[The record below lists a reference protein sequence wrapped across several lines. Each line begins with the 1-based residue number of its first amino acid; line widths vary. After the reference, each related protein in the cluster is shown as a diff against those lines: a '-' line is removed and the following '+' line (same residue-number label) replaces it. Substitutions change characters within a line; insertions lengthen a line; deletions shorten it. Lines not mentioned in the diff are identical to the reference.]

1 MVWGDKRCRC
11 KISFVRLLLTGLYLI
26 KSRVFNPLHSAAVV
40 RFSEWPHSEFGCYFR
55 SRNSFCS
62 LGCSLSSPL
71 QVHSN
76 VLWSNLIW
84 VYHFQGMGKCSRKY
98 ITWVSKWS
106 SLHRSDYIRIFK
118 SCIDF
123 MVIRIKIGS
132 YIIIILSYLIVL
144 FQEHK

>member
-62 LGCSLSSPL
+62 LGCSPSSPL
-71 QVHSN
+71 QVHSS
-76 VLWSNLIW
+76 VLWSNPIW
-84 VYHFQGMGKCSRKY
+84 VYQLWVYQFPGMGKY
-98 ITWVSKWS
+98 FT
-106 SLHRSDYIRIFK
+106 
-118 SCIDF
+118 
-123 MVIRIKIGS
+123 
-132 YIIIILSYLIVL
+132 VL
-144 FQEHK
+144 FQKHKYINNKDYFLTKPNIIIRKIKSPNI